1 MPCGVRDVRW
11 PSPKLCQLGEK
22 GVSRWFKVTFYLPV
36 GGHWNHLKGHLT
48 IPKRS
53 QRIARIIYLK
63 ALETLGCQG
72 QGRNIRRTSMPSI
85 SSFKFETSLEFS
97 VVSCQSTVI
106 NKRFFFFPAV
116 NHIFRVV
123 VAIQNPPVVI
133 WMKISACQLGWQRHQ
148 MMALYQTDFFEA
160 IEFVF

>member
-1 MPCGVRDVRW
+1 MWSERCPMAKPKTVSTWWKKEYPGDSKW
-11 PSPKLCQLGEK
+11 PFISQLE
-22 GVSRWFKVTFYLPV
+22 VTE
-36 GGHWNHLKGHLT
+36 NHLKGHLT

-106 NKRFFFFPAV
+106 NKRFFFPAV